1 MHIPAAVIIKMRLF
15 FEKTKQKAT
24 FQGSRGNM
32 KKNERFVKVFDI
44 RDVGRPLDPRTIDK
58 ISLDKS
64 DTSMLTLLLRNYGY
78 CYILYLS
85 GQWENMRAW

>member
-1 MHIPAAVIIKMRLF
+1 MRLF

-44 RDVGRPLDPRTIDK
+44 RDVVDL
-58 ISLDKS
+58 
-64 DTSMLTLLLRNYGY
+64 
-78 CYILYLS
+78 
-85 GQWENMRAW
+85 